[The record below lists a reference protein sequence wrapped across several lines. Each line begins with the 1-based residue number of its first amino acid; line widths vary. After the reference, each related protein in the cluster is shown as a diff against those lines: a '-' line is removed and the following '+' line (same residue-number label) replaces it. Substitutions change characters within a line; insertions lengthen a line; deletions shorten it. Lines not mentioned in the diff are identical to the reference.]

1 MRMMVNFAEGLRD
14 YGFLRNALITATLI
28 GIISGVIGCFI
39 ILRGLSLMG
48 DAISHAVLPGV
59 AASYMLGMNYFIGAS
74 CLGLAA
80 ALLIGFISD
89 KSKLKNDTAIGI
101 VFSAFFALGI
111 IMISFA
117 KSATD
122 LYHILFGNV
131 LAVRAAD
138 IKITV
143 IVGIVVMLFI
153 VLFYKELKI
162 SSFDPTMARAGGLNT
177 TVIHYA
183 LMFMLTL
190 VAVSALQ
197 TVGTV
202 LVIAMLITPA
212 ATAYMLTDKLS
223 HMIFL
228 SAGFGAAAAV
238 IGLFF
243 SYSYNLASGAAIV
256 LTCAAFFILAF
267 LFSPR
272 KGILWTRKEIEEYE
286 AIN

>member
-1 MRMMVNFAEGLRD
+1 MITRFINGLVD
-14 YGFLRNALITATLI
+14 YGFLRNALTTATII

-59 AASYMLGMNYFIGAS
+59 AVSYMLGGSYFVGAS
-74 CLGLAA
+74 VFGIIAA
-80 ALLIGFISD
+80 ALIGFISD

-117 KSATD
+117 ESATD

-131 LAVRAAD
+131 LAVRASD
-138 IKITV
+138 IKVTV
-143 IVGIVVMLFI
+143 IVGVVVLLF
-153 VLFYKELKI
+153 VLLFYKELKI
-162 SSFDPTMARAGGLNT
+162 SSFDPTMARASGLNT
-177 TVIHYA
+177 TFIHYA
-183 LMFMLTL
+183 LMFLLTL

-212 ATAYMLTDKLS
+212 ATAFMLTNRLS
-223 HMIFL
+223 SMIFL
-228 SAGFGAAAAV
+228 SAGFGVASAV

-256 LTCAAFFILAF
+256 LTCAAFFIIAF
-267 LFSPR
+267 LFAPH
-272 KGILWTRKEIEEYE
+272 KGILMMRKEKVEVEK
-286 AIN
+286 NS

>member
-1 MRMMVNFAEGLRD
+1 MIMNFINGLMS
-14 YGFLRNALITATLI
+14 YSFLRNAMATACII
-28 GIISGVIGCFI
+28 GIIAGVIGCFI

-59 AASYMLGMNYFIGAS
+59 AVSYMLGGSYFVGAS
-74 CLGLAA
+74 LFGLLAA
-80 ALLIGFISD
+80 ALIGFISD

-111 IMISFA
+111 IMISLA

-131 LAVRAAD
+131 LAVRASD
-138 IKITV
+138 IQVTTMVGVVV
-143 IVGIVVMLFI
+143 ILFVI
-153 VLFYKELKI
+153 LFYKELKM
-162 SSFDPTMARAGGLNT
+162 SSFDPIMARASGLNT
-177 TVIHYA
+177 TLIHYV
-183 LMFMLTL
+183 LMFLLTL

-197 TVGTV
+197 AIGTV

-212 ATAYMLTDKLS
+212 ATAFMLTDRLS
-223 HMIFL
+223 VMIFL
-228 SAGFGAAAAV
+228 AAGLGAAAAV

-256 LTCAAFFILAF
+256 LTCAAFFIAAF
-267 LFSPR
+267 LFSPK
-272 KGILWTRKEIEEYE
+272 KGILMRRKEKTT
-286 AIN
+286 